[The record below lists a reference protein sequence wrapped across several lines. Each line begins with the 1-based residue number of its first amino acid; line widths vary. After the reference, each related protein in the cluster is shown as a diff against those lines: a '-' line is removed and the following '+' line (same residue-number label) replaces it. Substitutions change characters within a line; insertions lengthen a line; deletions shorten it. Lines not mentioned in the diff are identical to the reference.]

1 MPSLSKRIKD
11 RCARLRGEDPA
22 QKDQPVTEGKI
33 DPAKPKKKKGLFG
46 LKKK

>member
-22 QKDQPVTEGKI
+22 QKDQPVTEGKTKV
-33 DPAKPKKKKGLFG
+33 PEPPKKKGLFG
-46 LKKK
+46 RKKQ

>member
-1 MPSLSKRIKD
+1 MPSLSQRIKD
-11 RCARLRGEDPA
+11 RCAKLRGETPPQD
-22 QKDQPVTEGKI
+22 DQPVTEGKI